1 MSYLNTMYSN
11 KSHSSKAPEK
21 ESTKNPNRV
30 AGGLKGQ
37 GVDHFTM
44 LGEDGSELQIPS
56 QRYVSSLE
64 EQIRKQRAALN
75 ILERKLSRCEKIV
88 EQHTAA
94 IARTRS

>member
-37 GVDHFTM
+37 GVDHFVM
-44 LGEDGSELQIPS
+44 VSEDGSEQQVPS
-56 QRYVSSLE
+56 QRYVQSLE
-64 EQIRKQRAALN
+64 EQIRKQRGAIN
-75 ILERKLSRCEKIV
+75 VLERKLARCESSIDRLNSLNS
-88 EQHTAA
+88 T
-94 IARTRS
+94 S